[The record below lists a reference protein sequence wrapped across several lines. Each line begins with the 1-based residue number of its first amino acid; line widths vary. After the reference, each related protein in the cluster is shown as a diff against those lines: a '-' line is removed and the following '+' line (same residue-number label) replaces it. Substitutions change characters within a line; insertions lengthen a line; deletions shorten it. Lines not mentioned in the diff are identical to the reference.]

1 MYPELRKIKQNTYF
15 TFFRLRR
22 TCTILHFTITASM
35 NYVLKSTTY
44 HPRITLIYELR
55 VHNDY
60 ISVGPL
66 SNTNDQ
72 SSRTNMFGFLNVN
85 VDVAASNINSTVV
98 GVPSCLANS

>member
-1 MYPELRKIKQNTYF
+1 MYNF
-15 TFFRLRR
+15 TFYHYYL
-22 TCTILHFTITASM
+22 
-35 NYVLKSTTY
+35 NDYVLKSTTY
-44 HPRITLIYELR
+44 HIPVSHLFMNY
-55 VHNDY
+55 VHNYY

-98 GVPSCLANS
+98 GVPSCLANG